1 MSSVVRDR
9 RPFRSPVVRI
19 GLCAAALTGLTACSS
34 DGPAASVAPGQDSVS
49 TKLGN
54 LLAFN
59 SNNAP
64 GGAPASAAGPRIDCP
79 IVQIEPGSSAF
90 RAGGESSASVRYQI
104 SIGDVARECARQGD
118 NLAIR
123 VGVETTTVLGP
134 AGSPGTFS
142 APLRVTVRRQFD
154 EHVLAS
160 KTYRVGATV
169 GASAPVV
176 TTLVADPLLIPFTN
190 EHAADDYEVVLSF
203 GEGPAAPRRKRN

>member
-1 MSSVVRDR
+1 MRWSLCLAGLAGLAGCSG
-9 RPFRSPVVRI
+9 SEPV
-19 GLCAAALTGLTACSS
+19 
-34 DGPAASVAPGQDSVS
+34 ASVAPGQDAVS
-49 TKLGN
+49 TRLGN
-54 LLAFN
+54 ILAFN
-59 SNNAP
+59 SANAP
-64 GGAPASAAGPRIDCP
+64 GAAPATAGPRIDCP
-79 IVQIEPGSSAF
+79 IVQIEPGNSAF

-134 AGSPGTFS
+134 AGSPGTFT

-160 KTYRVGATV
+160 RTYRVGGTV

-176 TTLVADPLLIPFTN
+176 TTLVADPLIIPYTT
-190 EHAADDYEVVLSF
+190 EHAADDYEVVLGF
-203 GEGPAAPRRKRN
+203 GEGPAAARGKRN